1 MQGGSPMKT
10 EMAFVDGAEETS
22 ATTASLKGTEEP
34 FSVAAAP
41 STFVG
46 KVQYYYTSTV
56 EGTRRQLALV
66 RPWKEFF
73 DRQAFA
79 SPAGLSDSLSRLN
92 RNINYYYHNY
102 IIMALVGSSYV
113 LLLNPAFSLCLFM
126 TLMMW
131 WYVSTKR
138 AEAAAT
144 NSNHFTL
151 ANREITFSQAYIFI
165 ILFGGVS
172 FFLSN
177 GSSVVFWLV
186 LSSLGIVVAHAVL
199 RKPTQEEQ
207 PFSFV

>member
-1 MQGGSPMKT
+1 MQGIGPTKT
-10 EMAFVDGAEETS
+10 EMAFVDGAEDAS
-22 ATTASLKGTEEP
+22 AATASLKGTDEP
-34 FSVAAAP
+34 FPATVVP
-41 STFVG
+41 TTFMG
-46 KVQYYYTSTV
+46 KVQYYYTCTV
-56 EGTRRQLALV
+56 DGTRRQLALV
-66 RPWKEFF
+66 RPWKDFF
-73 DRQAFA
+73 DRQSFS

-113 LLLNPAFSLCLFM
+113 LLLNPSFSLCLFI
-126 TLMMW
+126 TVMMW

-138 AEAAAT
+138 SAAAAT

-165 ILFGGVS
+165 LLFGGVS

-199 RKPTQEEQ
+199 RKPTLEEQ